1 MSVYFKSMIKF
12 LFVVMCSGSIS
23 LFSMDINYTASWRAH
38 QNRIDFVLVAN
49 ASQQWLS
56 IGFTDEQFMV
66 CVITNQSCN
75 L

>member
-1 MSVYFKSMIKF
+1 
-12 LFVVMCSGSIS
+12 MCSGSVS
-23 LFSMDINYTASWRAH
+23 FFSMGINYTASWRAL
-38 QNRIDFVLVAN
+38 QNRIDFVLAAN

-66 CVITNQSCN
+66 CVIINQSCN